1 MIGNRFDVVIVGGG
15 HNGLVAAAYLARA
28 GRKVLVLER
37 REMVG
42 GCSVTEELWPGYRVS
57 SAAYLASLLQERI
70 VRELELERFGYLVD
84 AKDPAFF
91 SAFPDGRH
99 FFMWQDER
107 KTLDEI
113 AKFSKRDA
121 ETYPAF
127 EQHLEK
133 LAQVVESLLLTTPP
147 EFPPRGVGDF
157 IDYIKVAARLHKLN
171 RREIVGLVKVFTQS
185 AADLLDEWFESPEV
199 KVTLATDGVIGANGG
214 PRSPGTAY
222 ILLHH
227 CMGGVGGKRGL
238 WGFVRGG
245 MGAISEAI
253 AQSARRHGAEIRVS
267 APVQKIAVS
276 GNRVRGVVLATG
288 EEIDADTVASNLDPH
303 ATFLRLLDEGDLDSE
318 FRDSIR
324 HFRTEGTSLKMNLAL
339 SGLPDFRALPGA
351 GPQHRAT
358 MHICPSIEYVEKAWD
373 DAKYG
378 RPSER
383 PLLEMTIPTMYD
395 PSLAPPGHHIMGIFL
410 QYAPY
415 TLRGLKWDEIRE
427 PYSDHVLSVLEEYAP
442 NIRSIVVARQ
452 VLTPLDL
459 ERRFGITGGNIFHGE
474 MSLDQMFVMRP
485 VAGWARYRT
494 PVRGLYLCGSGAHPG
509 GGVMGAPG
517 YNCAREML
525 KSGMPPGEDRKAT
538 SVWASPK

>member
-1 MIGNRFDVVIVGGG
+1 MRANRFDVVIVGAG
-15 HNGLVAAAYLARA
+15 HNGLVTAAYLARA

-37 REMVG
+37 RELVG
-42 GCSVTEELWPGYRVS
+42 GCSVTEEIWPGFRVS
-57 SAAYLASLLQERI
+57 TAAYLASLLQERI
-70 VRELELERFGYLVD
+70 VRELELHRFGYIVD
-84 AKDPAFF
+84 PKDPSFF
-91 SAFPDGRH
+91 SMFPDGRH

-113 AKFSKRDA
+113 AKFSTRDA
-121 ETYPAF
+121 ETYPRF
-127 EQHLEK
+127 EQHLEE
-133 LAQVVESLLLTTPP
+133 LARFVERLLLTTPP
-147 EFPPRGVGDF
+147 NFPPRGVGDF
-157 IDYIKVAARLHKLN
+157 VEYLKLSARMLRLS
-171 RREIVGLVKVFTQS
+171 RDEMVGLVKIFTQS
-185 AADLLDEWFESPEV
+185 AADFLDEWFESPEV

-245 MGAISEAI
+245 MGAIAEAI
-253 AQSARRHGAEIRVS
+253 AQSARSHGAEIRVN
-267 APVQKIAVS
+267 APVQRILS
-276 GNRVRGVVLATG
+276 GNRRVRGVVLEDG
-288 EEIDADTVASNLDPH
+288 EEIEAPIVASNLDPH
-303 ATFLRLLDEGDLDSE
+303 ITFLRLIQESELDSE
-318 FRDSIR
+318 FRESIR
-324 HFRTEGTSLKMNLAL
+324 RFRTEGTSLKINLAL
-339 SGLPDFRALPGA
+339 SGLPDFRVLPGA

-358 MHICPSIEYVEKAWD
+358 MHICPSIEYVERAWD

-378 RPSER
+378 RPSNR
-383 PLLEMTIPTMYD
+383 PMIEMTIPTMYD

-415 TLRGLKWDEIRE
+415 TLHDANWDDIRDA
-427 PYSDHVLSVLEEYAP
+427 YADHVLNLVEEYAP
-442 NIRSIVVARQ
+442 NFRSLVLARQ

-494 PVRGLYLCGSGAHPG
+494 PIHGLYLCGSGAHPG

-517 YNCAREML
+517 YNAARAIL
-525 KSGMPPGEDRKAT
+525 KGGMEPSEERRAA
-538 SVWASPK
+538 SVWSSPG